1 VEVQARIVPHK
12 DDRQQNGNRRRT
24 SNRSQAKRHKEKE
37 PIMSANIIVSYDGT
51 NNEDDAVA
59 FGRLFADAGASVSL
73 AYVRHAPEEETS
85 REILA
90 QHEAEV
96 LLERGA
102 ELLGDREAA
111 RHVITDRSTPEG
123 LSKLAAQNEADVIVF
138 CSDSH
143 TAPGHVGVGN
153 SAQRLL
159 DGGTTAVAIAPA
171 GFAQDAEHH
180 VRRIG
185 VVGDGSA
192 QATAQVLARALGA
205 DLGPASEQDA
215 GLLVVGS
222 RPEAEEGRV
231 SLSAATENL
240 IENATC
246 PVLVVPRGKA
256 ISFDRA
262 TVAAA

>member
-1 VEVQARIVPHK
+1 
-12 DDRQQNGNRRRT
+12 
-24 SNRSQAKRHKEKE
+24 
-37 PIMSANIIVSYDGT
+37 MSANIIISYDGT
-51 NNEDDAVA
+51 NNEDDAIA
-59 FGRLFADAGASVSL
+59 LGRVFADAGADVAL

-90 QHEAEV
+90 QHEAET

-102 ELLGDREAA
+102 ELLGNRDAA

-123 LSKLAAQNEADVIVF
+123 LSTLAAQTEADVIVF

-143 TAPGHVGVGN
+143 TAKGHVAVGN

-159 DGGTTAVAIAPA
+159 NGGTTAVAIAPA
-171 GFAQDAEHH
+171 GFAVGAAAQ

-185 VVGDGSA
+185 VAGDGSA
-192 QATAQVLARALGA
+192 RATAEALARSLGA
-205 DLGPASEQDA
+205 ELGAPGPQDA

-231 SLSAATENL
+231 SLSAASENL
-240 IENATC
+240 IEVATC
-246 PVLVVPRGKA
+246 PVLVVPRGNA
-256 ISFDRA
+256 ITFDGA
-262 TVAAA
+262 IVTAA

>member
-1 VEVQARIVPHK
+1 
-12 DDRQQNGNRRRT
+12 
-24 SNRSQAKRHKEKE
+24 
-37 PIMSANIIVSYDGT
+37 MSANIIISYDGT

-59 FGRLFADAGASVSL
+59 LGRLFASAGATVSL

-90 QHEAEV
+90 QHEAEE
-96 LLERGA
+96 LLRRGT
-102 ELLGDREAA
+102 ELLGDVDAG

-123 LSKLAAQNEADVIVF
+123 LNKLAVQTDADAIVF

-143 TAPGHVGVGN
+143 TAKGHIAVGN

-159 DGGTTAVAIAPA
+159 NGGAFAVGIAPA
-171 GFAQDAEHH
+171 GYARDGDS
-180 VRRIG
+180 RLGRG
-185 VVGDGSA
+185 VAVTGDGSA
-192 QATAQVLARALGA
+192 QATAEALVSALGG
-205 DLGPASEQDA
+205 DLVAAEQDA
-215 GLLVVGS
+215 GLLVIGS

-231 SLSAATENL
+231 SLSAASENL

-256 ISFDRA
+256 LAFDGRA
-262 TVAAA
+262 VATA

>member
-1 VEVQARIVPHK
+1 
-12 DDRQQNGNRRRT
+12 
-24 SNRSQAKRHKEKE
+24 
-37 PIMSANIIVSYDGT
+37 MSANIIISYDGT

-59 FGRLFADAGASVSL
+59 LGRLFAGAGAEVSL
-73 AYVRHAPEEETS
+73 AYVRHAPEPETS

-90 QHEAEV
+90 QHEAET

-102 ELLGDREAA
+102 ELLGGRDAA

-123 LSKLAAQNEADVIVF
+123 LSVLAAQTEADVIVF

-143 TAPGHVGVGN
+143 TAKGHIAVGN
-153 SAQRLL
+153 SAERLL
-159 DGGTTAVAIAPA
+159 NGGATAVAIAPA
-171 GFAQDAEHH
+171 GFAQDGDPQ

-185 VVGDGSA
+185 VAGDGSA
-192 QATAQVLARALGA
+192 QATAEALARSLGAELGALG
-205 DLGPASEQDA
+205 EQNA

-231 SLSAATENL
+231 SLSAASENL
-240 IENATC
+240 IEIATC

-256 ISFDRA
+256 IAFDGA
-262 TVAAA
+262 IVTA

>member
-1 VEVQARIVPHK
+1 
-12 DDRQQNGNRRRT
+12 
-24 SNRSQAKRHKEKE
+24 
-37 PIMSANIIVSYDGT
+37 MSANIIISYDGT

-59 FGRLFADAGASVSL
+59 LGRLFASAGVEVSL

-90 QHEAEV
+90 QHEAET
-96 LLERGA
+96 LLERGT
-102 ELLGDREAA
+102 ELLGDRSAP
-111 RHVITDRSTPEG
+111 RHVVTDRSTPEG
-123 LSKLAAQNEADVIVF
+123 LSKLAEQTEADVIVF

-143 TAPGHVGVGN
+143 TAKGHIALGN

-159 DGGTTAVAIAPA
+159 NGGTTAVAIAPA
-171 GFAQDAEHH
+171 GFARDVDPQ

-185 VVGDGSA
+185 VAGDGSA
-192 QATAQVLARALGA
+192 QATAEALARALGA
-205 DLGPASEQDA
+205 EIGVAGEQDT

-231 SLSAATENL
+231 SLSAASENL
-240 IENATC
+240 IEIATC

-256 ISFDRA
+256 IAFDGA
-262 TVAAA
+262 IVTAA